1 MPLLVY
7 QLCFDLGGIQ
17 GILTTE
23 TAEKTLRTFS
33 AALTADVVDKVETS
47 FFETSVRVPG
57 WAIRNSRGDEFLFV
71 EPEKKAIMMANAAS
85 CQYSFRN
92 GATEALGVVWRFY
105 YPDGP
110 NMIAKPVS
118 EVVRVATISATVA
131 ASSRLT
137 ADKQKKVLKKLA
149 NAIGI
154 NPSDTG
160 FVIEAIVNGC
170 LQFCEWGGLNAF
182 EWNGW
187 PERAGL
193 VVRFSGDGH
202 QLPDTAFPPTLLIPN
217 DWKFPNIDSVIVYQ
231 HAGVAYIVGIQI
243 TTQTP
248 KDQIQSLESVQDA
261 LCYTPFIPKAWVP
274 VGVVTRQNQSPP
286 PPKVTVGLL
295 WITHA
300 DYVGTLPGI
309 NTGCVQKAIGLNT
322 FETIC
327 GFHFL
332 STKHHSP
339 LLVRVVVVVR
349 KGWA

>member
-1 MPLLVY
+1 MSLTISPLLLNGNEVGNSTHPEDVALNRLVGGVGPSNWLIFAALSNQTKIDVFSVGSTGGDPALKLLVPKFSFDEYKAFVRTNFADLADLLVVENQCDPVARDPPLIQKIEEATGFVPLLVY
-7 QLCFDLGGIQ
+7 QLCF
-17 GILTTE
+17 E
-23 TAEKTLRTFS
+23 TAEKTLGTFS

-193 VVRFSGDGH
+193 V
-202 QLPDTAFPPTLLIPN
+202 
-217 DWKFPNIDSVIVYQ
+217 
-231 HAGVAYIVGIQI
+231 AYIVGIQI

-248 KDQIQSLESVQDA
+248 QRPNPE
-261 LCYTPFIPKAWVP
+261 P
-274 VGVVTRQNQSPP
+274 
-286 PPKVTVGLL
+286 
-295 WITHA
+295 
-300 DYVGTLPGI
+300 
-309 NTGCVQKAIGLNT
+309 
-322 FETIC
+322 
-327 GFHFL
+327 
-332 STKHHSP
+332 
-339 LLVRVVVVVR
+339 
-349 KGWA
+349 